1 MKPDLYRSRAL
12 RREFSGWCRW
22 LARTIVCLINIAKS
36 GQRQVIM
43 RFASPAQVSS
53 EMNSPFKG
61 NPFAE
66 PAAQH
71 K

>member
-1 MKPDLYRSRAL
+1 VSATYRAEGSSRDETL
-12 RREFSGWCRW
+12 TQR
-22 LARTIVCLINIAKS
+22 VDIAKS

-53 EMNSPFKG
+53 EMDSPFKG
-61 NPFAE
+61 NPFAK